1 MYWNVRFLYNEIIV
15 RNFFLISFF
24 FSHLSLSSLDSC
36 VVPVFVLKCQ
46 LVCPERA
53 EGVPADDSLIPM
65 IGVISVAIE
74 AIMPM
79 TAIAS
84 ARGVVEAGENY

>member
-1 MYWNVRFLYNEIIV
+1 M
-15 RNFFLISFF
+15 
-24 FSHLSLSSLDSC
+24 
-36 VVPVFVLKCQ
+36 VPVFVLKCQ

>member
-1 MYWNVRFLYNEIIV
+1 M
-15 RNFFLISFF
+15 
-24 FSHLSLSSLDSC
+24 
-36 VVPVFVLKCQ
+36 VPVFGLKCQ
-46 LVCPERA
+46 LACPERA

-65 IGVISVAIE
+65 IGAISVATE

-84 ARGVVEAGENY
+84 ARGVAEAGEN